1 MFGSSV
7 AASPR
12 QVRHSVL
19 VFAPVLF
26 KAYCLRF
33 YDSNDFLPSSSDLL
47 PAEGDI
53 VLLCVVKLLPVCLCT
68 AKCCKSACESER
80 LDSPSSL

>member
-7 AASPR
+7 AVSPH
-12 QVRHSVL
+12 QVRHPVL

-26 KAYCLRF
+26 KAHCLRF

-47 PAEGDI
+47 HAEGDT
-53 VLLCVVKLLPVCLCT
+53 VLLCAVKLLPVCLCT
-68 AKCCKSACESER
+68 AKCCKSARESE
-80 LDSPSSL
+80 SLGSQSFL